1 MYHVPM
7 IASSAAPTRRALPG
21 RQPPKRLGVP
31 LALWPSLIAGGALVV
46 GWLGELTGVLP
57 HVAALV
63 AYFIAYLAGGH
74 QAVIHAY
81 EAARRGRFDI
91 DLLMVVAALGAA
103 ALGDYAEG
111 ALLLFLFSLGHALEH
126 LAMERARE
134 AIRALSDLSPD
145 EALVRRP
152 EGDVLIPSSEL
163 QVGDLVVVRPG
174 ERLPADGVVVDG
186 HSAVD
191 QAPITG
197 ESLPVEKGPG
207 DGVFA
212 GTINGGGVLLLRTSK
227 DPSDTTLARVV
238 RLVEEARK
246 SQAPTHRFAQRFT
259 RVLTPLVLL
268 GALAMIFLPPLF
280 GMEATEAFRRAMLL
294 LVAASPCALA
304 LSTPSAVLAGIAR
317 AARSGVLIKGGAY
330 LESAGSARVVVLD
343 KTGTITEGRPRLTD
357 LWTPVGGDAEEAELL
372 RTAAAAERLSA
383 HPLAAAVVEAA
394 AQRQLE
400 VPEASGLV
408 SLTGRGLRAELHG
421 RAVWIGNPA
430 LMREAGVELGAAAL
444 ERKEAWEAEGK
455 TVVWAALGHRL
466 LGMLALRDE
475 PRPYAAAAV
484 RELRRLGVQHIVLLS
499 GDQRAVAEA
508 IGRAVGVDEVI
519 AEALPEDK
527 AEVVRDLRRR
537 YGPVIMVGDGVN
549 DAPALALADVGVAMG
564 GAGTDVALETADMVL
579 MSDDLRRL
587 PYAVGLSRAA
597 RRNIV
602 VNLIISLGVML
613 LLIPSVLFGLAGM
626 AVAVVFHE
634 GSTLV
639 VVGNALRL
647 LGYRGPKV
655 VTT

>member
-1 MYHVPM
+1 MYHDPM
-7 IASSAAPTRRALPG
+7 IASGTVSPHRSLPG

-31 LALWPSLIAGGALVV
+31 LSLWPSLIAGAALIV
-46 GWLGELTGVLP
+46 GWLGELAGVLP

-63 AYFIAYLAGGH
+63 AYLIAYLAGGH

-81 EAARRGRFDI
+81 KAARRGRFDI

-126 LAMERARE
+126 LAMDRARE

-163 QVGDLVVVRPG
+163 QLGDLVVVRPG
-174 ERLPADGVVVDG
+174 ERLPADGMVVDG

-212 GTINGGGVLLLRTSK
+212 GTINGGGALLLRTSK
-227 DPSDTTLARVV
+227 DPSDTTLARVI
-238 RLVEEARK
+238 RMVEEARK

-259 RVLTPLVLL
+259 RVLTPIVLL
-268 GALAMIFLPPLF
+268 GALATIFLPPLF
-280 GMEATEAFRRAMLL
+280 GMEAPEAFRRAMLL

-343 KTGTITEGRPRLTD
+343 KTGTLTEGRPRLTD
-357 LWTPVGGDAEEAELL
+357 LWTPVGGDAEEAALL

-394 AQRQLE
+394 AQRQLD

-421 RAVWIGNPA
+421 QAVWIGNPA
-430 LMREAGVELGAAAL
+430 LMREAGVEPDAAAL

-455 TVVWAALGHRL
+455 TVVWVALGDRL
-466 LGMLALRDE
+466 LGLLALRDE
-475 PRPYAAAAV
+475 PRPYAVAAV
-484 RELRRLGVQHIVLLS
+484 RELRRLGVQHTVLLS
-499 GDQRAVAEA
+499 GDQRAVAES
-508 IGRAVGVDEVI
+508 IGRVVGVDEVI

-527 AEVVRDLRRR
+527 AEVVRELRRR
-537 YGPVIMVGDGVN
+537 HGPVIMVGDGVN
-549 DAPALALADVGVAMG
+549 DAPALTLADVGVAMG

-587 PYAVGLSRAA
+587 PYAIGLSRAA

-626 AVAVVFHE
+626 AAAVVFHE

-655 VTT
+655 VST

>member
-1 MYHVPM
+1 MYHGRM
-7 IASSAAPTRRALPG
+7 IASGTTPVPKALSG
-21 RQPPKRLGVP
+21 RQPPKCLGVP
-31 LALWPSLIAGGALVV
+31 IALWPSLIAGGALIV
-46 GWLGELTGVLP
+46 GWAGEWSGLLP
-57 HVAALV
+57 EPLALLAYLV
-63 AYFIAYLAGGH
+63 AYVAGGRG
-74 QAVIHAY
+74 AVVSAY
-81 EAARRGRFDI
+81 KAARRGRFDI

-103 ALGDYAEG
+103 ALGDYPEG

-126 LAMERARE
+126 LAMDRARE

-152 EGDVLIPSSEL
+152 EGDVLIPSAEL

-174 ERLPADGVVVDG
+174 ERLPADGDVVEG

-212 GTINGGGVLLLRTSK
+212 GTINGGGALLLRTSK
-227 DPSDTTLARVV
+227 DPSDTTLARVI

-259 RVLTPLVLL
+259 RVLTPIVLL
-268 GALAMIFLPPLF
+268 GALATIFLPPLF
-280 GMEATEAFRRAMLL
+280 GMEQTESFRRAMLL

-343 KTGTITEGRPRLTD
+343 KTGTLTEGRPRLTD
-357 LWTPVGGDAEEAELL
+357 LWTPTGDEGDEAALL

-394 AQRQLE
+394 AQRRLD

-421 RAVWIGNPA
+421 QAVWIGNPA
-430 LMREAGVELGAAAL
+430 LMREAGVEPDAAAQ

-455 TVVWAALGHRL
+455 TVVWVALGDRL

-484 RELRRLGVQHIVLLS
+484 RELRRLGVQHTVLLS
-499 GDQRAVAEA
+499 GDQRAVAES
-508 IGRAVGVDEVI
+508 IGRVVGVDEVI

-527 AEVVRDLRRR
+527 AEVVRELRRR
-537 YGPVIMVGDGVN
+537 HGPVIMVGDGVN

-587 PYAVGLSRAA
+587 PYAIGLSRAA

-602 VNLIISLGVML
+602 VNLAISLGVML

-655 VTT
+655 VTA